1 MVPTQNELTPSLP
14 PSTFRNAA
22 NANHVPT
29 VSEWNAFPNE
39 TPTIFSIQDECPVLA
54 SLQKPKKLTIV
65 DSDGAEKSFL
75 CKPKDDLR
83 KDLGRSITFEVGG
96 GPGRHPLHHL
106 GNTFLKHAFWS
117 PLFQISSDLSF
128 HWCPLGGGSLRLFSG
143 SIFC

>member
-1 MVPTQNELTPSLP
+1 VPCDVMVPTQNELTPSLP

-83 KDLGRSITFEVGG
+83 KDLRMMEFCQMLN
-96 GPGRHPLHHL
+96 RLL
-106 GNTFLKHAFWS
+106 GNDPRSRKRRLCASFCLSQIRRHTVYRSWS
-117 PLFQISSDLSF
+117 STPR
-128 HWCPLGGGSLRLFSG
+128 P
-143 SIFC
+143 